1 MARSYTIAAP
11 HTFERR
17 STMAL
22 NVDLFRRLCETP
34 GIPGREERVR
44 ALIAKETKG
53 LFDSSETDA
62 MGSLLCVRKPTRK
75 AKGKPVRVML
85 AAHMDEIGF
94 FVRHVDDAG
103 MVWVNPAGGFDTRN
117 LFASR
122 VLVCTAKGD
131 LKGVMNPGGKP
142 IHISSEAER
151 TKVPGVEEF
160 FIDLGRDAAEVK
172 KMVEVG
178 DFVVLDTPFLETPQ
192 KLVSKAIDNRL
203 ACFIAI
209 EACRVLA
216 KRRGGHACEIVSAFT
231 TQEEVGLR
239 GAQTAAYAAKA
250 DIGIGLD
257 VTLACD
263 TPGVPDNQRVTKQGL
278 GAGIMVQDSSMISD
292 HTLVAE
298 FVAIAKKH
306 RIPHQKCIL
315 PRGGQDGAAIQ
326 RAGAGARCV
335 AIVTGTRYIHTTT
348 EMVDKGDLEA
358 TIELLAEWLAS
369 VE

>member
-1 MARSYTIAAP
+1 MAMDI
-11 HTFERR
+11 
-17 STMAL
+17 
-22 NVDLFRRLCETP
+22 DLFRRLCETP
-34 GIPGREERVR
+34 GVPGREERVR
-44 ALIAKETKG
+44 ALIDRETKG
-53 LFDSSETDA
+53 LFDSRETDA
-62 MGSLLCVRKPTRK
+62 MGSYLCTRK
-75 AKGKPVRVML
+75 ATRKPSAKGARAMRVML

-94 FVRHVDDAG
+94 FVRHVDEAG
-103 MVWVNPAGGFDTRN
+103 MIWVNAAGGFDTRN

-122 VLVCTAKGD
+122 VLVCTKKGD
-131 LKGVMNPGGKP
+131 FKGVMNPGGKP
-142 IHISSEAER
+142 IHISSDAER
-151 TKVPGVEEF
+151 SKVPGVEEF

-172 KMVEVG
+172 KSVEIG
-178 DFVVLDTPFLETPQ
+178 DFVVLDTPFLETPK

-209 EACRVLA
+209 ECCRRLA
-216 KRRGGHACEIVSAFT
+216 KKKGGHACEIVAAFT

-250 DIGIGLD
+250 DIGVGLD

-278 GAGIMVQDSSMISD
+278 GAGILVQDSSMISD
-292 HTLVAE
+292 LGLVE
-298 FVAIAKKH
+298 DVVKVAKKNK
-306 RIPHQKCIL
+306 IPYQKSIL

-326 RAGAGARCV
+326 RAGAGARCI

-358 TIELLAEWLAS
+358 TVDLLAEWLAS

>member
-1 MARSYTIAAP
+1 M
-11 HTFERR
+11 
-17 STMAL
+17 L
-22 NVDLFRRLCETP
+22 NVDLFRRLCEVP
-34 GIPGREERVR
+34 GIPGREHRVR
-44 ALIAKETKG
+44 ELIAKETKG
-53 LFDSSETDA
+53 LFDSSEVDA
-62 MGSLLCVRKPTRK
+62 MGSLICTRK
-75 AKGKPVRVML
+75 ATRKGKKKPVRVML

-94 FVRHVDDAG
+94 FVRHVDENG
-103 MVWVNPAGGFDTRN
+103 MIWLNAAGGFDTRN
-117 LFASR
+117 LFAAR
-122 VLVCTAKGD
+122 VKVCTPHGD
-131 LKGVMNPGGKP
+131 FHGVMNPGGKP

-160 FIDLGRDAAEVK
+160 FVDLGRDAKEVQK
-172 KMVEVG
+172 LVEIG
-178 DFVVLDTPFLETPQ
+178 DFVVLDQPFLETPK

-203 ACFIAI
+203 ACYIGI
-209 EACRVLA
+209 EACRALA
-216 KRRGGHACEIVSAFT
+216 KCKSGHACEIVCAFT

-250 DIGIGLD
+250 DIGVGLD

-278 GAGIMVQDSSMISD
+278 GAGILIQDSSMISD
-292 HTLVAE
+292 LELVE
-298 FVAIAKKH
+298 DVVKVAKKH
-306 RIPHQKCIL
+306 KIPYQKSIL

-326 RAGAGARCV
+326 RAGVGARCI

-358 TIELLAEWLAS
+358 TVDLLAEWLAS

>member
-1 MARSYTIAAP
+1 MDI
-11 HTFERR
+11 
-17 STMAL
+17 
-22 NVDLFRRLCETP
+22 DLFRRLCETP

-53 LFDSSETDA
+53 LFDASKTDA
-62 MGSLLCVRKPTRK
+62 MGSLIATRRPTAK
-75 AKGKPVRVML
+75 LAKGAKPVRVML

-94 FVRHVDDAG
+94 FVRHIDEQG
-103 MVWVNPAGGFDTRN
+103 CIWVNPAGGFDTRN

-122 VLVCTAKGD
+122 VLVCTPKGD
-131 LKGVMNPGGKP
+131 FKGVMNPGGKP
-142 IHISSEAER
+142 IHISSDAER

-160 FIDLGRDAAEVK
+160 FIDLGRDADDVRK
-172 KMVEVG
+172 SVEIG
-178 DFVVLDTPFLETPQ
+178 DFVVLDQPFLETPK
-192 KLVSKAIDNRL
+192 KLVSKALDNRL

-209 EACRVLA
+209 EAVRKLA
-216 KRRGGHACEIVSAFT
+216 KRKGGHACEIVCAFT

-239 GAQTAAYAAKA
+239 GAQTAAYSVKA
-250 DIGIGLD
+250 DIGVGLD

-278 GAGIMVQDSSMISD
+278 GAGILIQDSSMISD
-292 HTLVAE
+292 AGLVADV
-298 FVAIAKKH
+298 VAVAKKH
-306 RIPHQKCIL
+306 KIAYQKSIL

-326 RAGAGARCV
+326 RAGEGARCI

-348 EMVDKGDLEA
+348 EMVDKADLEA

-369 VE
+369 LS

>member
-1 MARSYTIAAP
+1 MDMDI
-11 HTFERR
+11 
-17 STMAL
+17 
-22 NVDLFRRLCETP
+22 DLFRRLCETP

-44 ALIAKETKG
+44 ALIEKETKG
-53 LFDSSETDA
+53 LFDSRETDA
-62 MGSLLCVRKPTRK
+62 MGSYVCVRKPTRK
-75 AKGKPVRVML
+75 SKGKITRVML

-94 FVRHVDDAG
+94 FVRHVDENG
-103 MVWVNPAGGFDTRN
+103 MIWVNPAGGFDTRN
-117 LFASR
+117 LFATR

-131 LKGVMNPGGKP
+131 FKGVMNPGGKP
-142 IHISSEAER
+142 IHISSDAER

-160 FIDLGRDAAEVK
+160 FIDLGRDAADVK
-172 KMVEVG
+172 KHVEIG
-178 DFVVLDTPFLETPQ
+178 DFVTLDTPFLETPK

-203 ACFIAI
+203 ACFVAI
-209 EACRVLA
+209 EAIRMLA
-216 KRRGGHACEIVSAFT
+216 KRKAGHACEIVCAFT

-263 TPGVPDNQRVTKQGL
+263 TPGVPDNQRVTKQGS

-292 HTLVAE
+292 YTLVE
-298 FVAIAKKH
+298 DFVAVAKKH
-306 RIPHQKCIL
+306 RIAHQKCIL

-326 RAGAGARCV
+326 RAGHGAKCI

-358 TIELLAEWLAS
+358 TIELLGEWLGGVA
-369 VE
+369 